1 MSDYSGRRVPENLD
15 RVFAIGVVLNVAY
28 VLTLVVFGILGH
40 SLALLADAG
49 TISAMCSHWC
59 SRGPRVV
66 S

>member
-49 TISAMCSHWC
+49 HNLSDVLAL
-59 SRGPRVV
+59 
-66 S
+66 